1 MKNPAANSATL
12 LEIRDLSLTIGAAQP
27 LRDIRLKIEKGR
39 SLGIVGE
46 SGSGKSLTS
55 LSIMGLQP
63 DRARLAGEIQ
73 WKGRNLLQ
81 LDSES
86 RTRLRGKEIAM
97 IFQDPM
103 SSLNPSYTVGFQIDE
118 VLRLRLGIHDASER
132 RSRGL
137 ALLREVG
144 IPAPEERWQAY
155 PHQLSG
161 GMSQRVCIAMALAG
175 EPELLI
181 ADEPTTAL
189 DVTVQQQIL
198 LLLRRLMKERGMS
211 LIFVTHDLAVAMKV
225 CDDIAVFYAGETV
238 ETDTAARILENPRH
252 PYTAALMR
260 SRPGFGQNVRT
271 RLASIGGAVPQSTEQ
286 IVGCSFA
293 ARCEKVSEACRN
305 QKPPVRG
312 DSSTF
317 VRCVLPDLNM
327 MNKE

>member
-1 MKNPAANSATL
+1 MTIKATPSL
-12 LEIRDLSLTIGAAQP
+12 LEIRDLSLSIGEAHP
-27 LRDIRLKIEKGR
+27 LREVRLKLEKGR

-63 DRARLAGEIQ
+63 DRARLNGKIF
-73 WKGRNLLQ
+73 WKGQDLLQ
-81 LDSES
+81 LDLAQRSA
-86 RTRLRGKEIAM
+86 LRGKEIAM

-103 SSLNPSYTVGFQIDE
+103 SSLNPSYTVGFQIEE
-118 VLRLRLGIHDASER
+118 VLRLRLGIQNAGDR
-132 RSRGL
+132 LQRGL

-144 IPAPEERWQAY
+144 IPAPEERWRAY

-211 LIFVTHDLAVAMKV
+211 LIFVTHDLAVAAKV
-225 CDDIAVFYAGETV
+225 CDDISVFYAGETV
-238 ETDTAARILENPRH
+238 ETGTAQRILENPRH
-252 PYTAALMR
+252 PYTAALLR

-271 RLASIGGAVPQSTEQ
+271 RLASIGGAVPQSTER
-286 IVGCSFA
+286 IAGCSFA
-293 ARCEKVSEACRN
+293 PRCEKVSESCLQ
-305 QKPPVRG
+305 QKPPVYE
-312 DSSTF
+312 DSLSF
-317 VRCVLPDLNM
+317 VRCVIYDQFKPGV
-327 MNKE
+327 EI